1 MIRCIKHCPS
11 AFYDKNT
18 YVCALS
24 PHRYRDI
31 SSSSKTGSSSQSMLH
46 WLAPTSYGS
55 SYCWFILQLCYSI
68 FLLER
73 LSSPTFHNMELSL
86 LLSSSAVYVLIS
98 AEWLSYTVGVSAL
111 LHLEDVCGNKLQ
123 TLKWFYTCDKESEH
137 IRRRL
142 CSHDYDLC
150 VFCALSVLL
159 MCERFGTTSASGHFL
174 NLVESEGSGCVQ

>member
-46 WLAPTSYGS
+46 WLAPTSYKS

-68 FLLER
+68 FLLDR
-73 LSSPTFHNMELSL
+73 LSVPTFHNMELSL
-86 LLSSSAVYVLIS
+86 LLSSSAVCVLIS

-111 LHLEDVCGNKLQ
+111 LHLEDVCGYKLQ
-123 TLKWFYTCDKESEH
+123 TLKWFYTCDKE
-137 IRRRL
+137 R
-142 CSHDYDLC
+142 DYVLMIMIS
-150 VFCALSVLL
+150 VFFVLSPS
-159 MCERFGTTSASGHFL
+159 C
-174 NLVESEGSGCVQ
+174 